1 MGGTSRAARFQI
13 SGPKNSFVLVTLPVG
28 SVTVTATSGGGTT
41 TMRNFTSNPAAGVL
55 QLNNQ
60 GNLNIDVGATIDI
73 KANQSAS
80 TYSGDFTVSA
90 IAN

>member
-1 MGGTSRAARFQI
+1 
-13 SGPKNSFVLVTLPVG
+13 
-28 SVTVTATSGGGTT
+28 
-41 TMRNFTSNPAAGVL
+41 MRNFTSNPAAGVL